1 MQSGEWGGAKFMSP
15 LDNKLCRAGLG
26 EVKIIKEFKI
36 GDNMGLKRKQIL
48 MIGISLLVT
57 GLILFVSSIIF
68 QVYILNLDPED
79 FFKFINIFYIMLV
92 SGVTLSVIGQC
103 LILYTKHP
111 YYADK
116 WAKENK
122 IIEFKPIENS

>member
-1 MQSGEWGGAKFMSP
+1 
-15 LDNKLCRAGLG
+15 
-26 EVKIIKEFKI
+26 
-36 GDNMGLKRKQIL
+36 MGLKRKQIL

>member
-1 MQSGEWGGAKFMSP
+1 VGGAKFMFLP
-15 LDNKLCRAGLG
+15 NYKLCRVGLG

>member
-1 MQSGEWGGAKFMSP
+1 
-15 LDNKLCRAGLG
+15 
-26 EVKIIKEFKI
+26 
-36 GDNMGLKRKQIL
+36 MGLKRKQTL

-68 QVYILNLDPED
+68 LQVYILNLDPEE
-79 FFKFINIFYIMLV
+79 FFKFINIYYIVLV
-92 SGVTLSVIGQC
+92 SGVTLSVIGFC

-111 YYADK
+111 YYTDK